1 MNTITKLLS
10 IGAGILIVGIII
22 SFSIWFKAEHLDE
35 GSYLTTE
42 TIKPDHAFR
51 LQTTG
56 EDLRVYEFTPKSAP
70 HMQCVLVAGTNKG
83 DNTCFPKVSF
93 IQQQRKIIE

>member
-1 MNTITKLLS
+1 MKQTITIIAVIIFMALLAS
-10 IGAGILIVGIII
+10 IGA
-22 SFSIWFKAEHLDE
+22 WFKSEHLDE

-70 HMQCVLVAGTNKG
+70 YMQCIFVAGTNKG
-83 DNTCFPKVSF
+83 DTSCFPKANF
-93 IQQQRKIIE
+93 IQQQRKIVE